1 MEKQTYTQYH
11 RENNQYAAT
20 LTNNPGK
27 ITHTCIYRA
36 KQWKQ
41 LRKNNGKRKTIH
53 RQKPKKQIKERL
65 LRRKSILIIAFCF
78 KISLKILFNQ
88 RVSILKSICPSQVL
102 RLSSRS
108 SHLTIITLTISIHRH
123 FQILKNESR
132 YAISRLLNQKQSSRR
147 KLVRVIMKN

>member
-1 MEKQTYTQYH
+1 MHLQSKTVKTTKKEQ
-11 RENNQYAAT
+11 
-20 LTNNPGK
+20 
-27 ITHTCIYRA
+27 
-36 KQWKQ
+36 
-41 LRKNNGKRKTIH
+41 RKAETIH
-53 RQKPKKQIKERL
+53 RQNPKKQIKERL